1 MSKRIRTRSRET
13 AQVEPFAALDRS
25 NRVSIFAA
33 RGASKAVAIL
43 IAVLCMSVACAVAQT
58 STPEWV
64 QRSNRNAQVLI
75 EVFARFA
82 PETAGQLGVPGL
94 DEEILDLKPGYLE
107 RQLDASRKAVE
118 TLRQRLETEQDP
130 AVKQDLEILIESA
143 EENIEGTELSH
154 RLERPFFSVTSTVF
168 QGLRALLDDQVAPE
182 RHPAA
187 LVRLKRYAGLADGY
201 EPIADLAQARI
212 RERMQVESLLSP
224 VKDEVEKELG
234 NSAAYVDGIGE
245 LFEKYGIEGYEEA
258 YETLKQQLNAYDDFV
273 RNEILTNARTDFRQ
287 PPELYAFAL
296 KQFGNDMPVDELM
309 SRAQVAFQEIQ
320 NQMRVVARL
329 LAKERGWEMSDYRDV
344 IRELKKKQLVG
355 EAILPHYE
363 QRMRDLE
370 KIIEDQGIV
379 TLPRRAARIQLAS
392 EAESAAIPAPNLQP
406 PRMIGNTGEMGT
418 FMLPLRIPGKAGEK
432 KLELDDFTFEA
443 ASWTLTAHEG
453 RPGHELQFAS
463 IVEKGVSMARGLF
476 AFNSVNVE
484 GWALYAEA
492 EAQPYEPLEGQLIAL
507 QHRLL
512 RAARAFLDPGLQT
525 GVITREQAT
534 RILRE
539 EVLLSEGMALQEVE
553 RYTFWAP
560 GQAPSYFVGY
570 NRLLEIRA
578 AAERELG
585 PAFDRKQFNDFI
597 LSQGMLP
604 PALLRKAVMEE
615 FVPAHTAM
623 R

>member
-1 MSKRIRTRSRET
+1 L
-13 AQVEPFAALDRS
+13 VVLL
-25 NRVSIFAA
+25 SI
-33 RGASKAVAIL
+33 
-43 IAVLCMSVACAVAQT
+43 SVASALAQT
-58 STPEWV
+58 ATPEWV
-64 QRSNRNAQVLI
+64 QRSNLNAQVLI

-82 PETAGQLGVPGL
+82 PEGAGQMGVPGL
-94 DEEILDLKPGYLE
+94 DEEILDLQPGFLE
-107 RQLDASRKAVE
+107 RQLEASRKAVE
-118 TLRQRLETEQDP
+118 TLRERLDTEQDP

-154 RLERPFFSVTSTVF
+154 KLELPFFSVTSTVF

-182 RHPAA
+182 RHAAA
-187 LVRLKRYAGLADGY
+187 LVRLRRYAGLADGY
-201 EPIADLAQARI
+201 EPIAELAQARI
-212 RERMQVESLLSP
+212 RERMQVDGLLSP
-224 VKDEVEKELG
+224 VKAEVEKELG
-234 NSAAYVDGIGE
+234 NSAAYVDGIRE
-245 LFEKYGIEGYEEA
+245 LFEKYGIEGYEDT
-258 YETLKQQLNAYDDFV
+258 YETLKQQLTAYDDFV
-273 RNEILTNARTDFRQ
+273 RSEILTQARTDFRQ
-287 PPELYAFAL
+287 PPELYAFDL
-296 KQFGNDMPVDELM
+296 KQYGNDMPVDELM

-320 NQMRVVARL
+320 NQMRVMAL
-329 LAKERGWEMSDYRDV
+329 QLAKERGWDMSDYRDV

-370 KIIEDQGIV
+370 KIIEAQGIV

-392 EAESAAIPAPNLQP
+392 EAESAAVPAPHLQP

-418 FMLPLRIPGKAGEK
+418 FMLPLRIPDKSGEK

-463 IVEKGVSMARGLF
+463 IVEKGVSLARGLF

-539 EVLLSEGMALQEVE
+539 DVLLSEGMALQEVE

-585 PAFDRKQFNDFI
+585 PQFDRQQFNDFI

-604 PALLRKAVMEE
+604 PGLLRKAVMEE
-615 FVPAHTAM
+615 FVPSHTAM